1 MGYFE
6 RALLEAV
13 LAGGLAGLVGTL
25 VVLRRRAFF
34 TTALTHATFPGGV
47 AAAILGVPVV
57 LGAAVVSVL
66 LVAMMTALGRVRGQG
81 PQIASGIV
89 LTFGFAL
96 GVLLQSLYPSLPI
109 DVDSYL
115 VGSILTTTPADLV
128 LTAVVLVVAAVA
140 LVVAGKEIVFDSFDR
155 IGYRAAGYRGWVPEL
170 VSLLLI
176 AATVVTIMPAVGSIL
191 AIALIVA
198 PAAAARA
205 LTRSIG
211 GTLVVAPLL
220 GMLSGIAGLYASS
233 LFAISAGAAIS
244 LAAALVFFVAL
255 VMAGLRRLVLRRDVA
270 GAATIEAA

>member
-47 AAAILGVPVV
+47 AAAIIGVPVA
-57 LGAAVVSVL
+57 LGAAAMSVV
-66 LVAMMTALGRVRGQG
+66 LVALMTALGRVRGQG
-81 PQIASGIV
+81 AQIASGIV

-96 GVLLQSLYPSLPI
+96 GVLLQSLFPSLPVDI
-109 DVDSYL
+109 DSYL
-115 VGSILTTTPADLV
+115 VGSILTTTTADLV
-128 LTAVVLVVAAVA
+128 LTAIVFAIAAGV

-155 IGYRAAGYRGWVPEL
+155 DGYRAAGYRGWVPEL
-170 VSLLLI
+170 LSLLLI

-205 LTRSIG
+205 VTRSIG
-211 GTLVVAPLL
+211 GTLLLAPLL
-220 GMLSGIAGLYASS
+220 GMVAGVAGLYASS

-244 LAAALVFFVAL
+244 LAAALVFLVAL
-255 VMAGLRRLVLRRDVA
+255 LGAQARRSVRKRRTAPAVS
-270 GAATIEAA
+270 IEAT

>member
-47 AAAILGVPVV
+47 AAAIVGVPVA

-96 GVLLQSLYPSLPI
+96 GVLLQSFFPSLPV

-115 VGSILTTTPADLV
+115 VGSILTTTPFDLV
-128 LTAVVLVVAAVA
+128 LTGAVLLVAVVA

-220 GMLSGIAGLYASS
+220 GMLSGITGLYASS

-255 VMAGLRRLVLRRDVA
+255 VVAGLRRTVLSRRMR
-270 GAATIEAA
+270 GTATIEAA